1 MKLNFKFQKP
11 DMVAE
16 AAKTGGQNVFLEILM
31 FLGVFFVA
39 QMAMSFPVT
48 IVAMPLMFLSEDYL
62 AAKASGD
69 YNRIMEASMDLAMSP
84 PMLITQLFATVIMTA
99 VAMLFCKLIQKRKM
113 TTLGFKKPGM
123 WKEYGVGMLIGFGM
137 MAGIVA
143 IGVLTG
149 SMELRFNS
157 DISSIGSIALLV
169 TIFVGFLFQ
178 GMSEEVLCRSY
189 FLISL
194 ARKDGKVWMG
204 IIVSSI
210 AFGALHLG
218 NAGIA
223 PLALVNLILFG
234 TFAGVYFIKRG
245 NIWGAA
251 AIHSIWNFAQ
261 GNIFG
266 VLVSGNDFG
275 VTIFESTINEE
286 MTLINGGDFGLE
298 GGILT
303 TVVLLVATLIT
314 LCTKQKDIAV
324 EEVCESTEEVEAEE
338 IV

>member
-1 MKLNFKFQKP
+1 MKLNFKLQKP

-39 QMAMSFPVT
+39 QMAMSFPIT
-48 IVAMPLMFLSEDYL
+48 IVMMPLMFMSEDYM
-62 AAKASGD
+62 AAAASGD
-69 YNRIMEASMDLAMSP
+69 YDRIAEASMDLAMST
-84 PMLITQLFATVIMTA
+84 PMLITQLFATILMTV
-99 VAMLFCKLIQKRKM
+99 VAMLFCKLLQKRKM

-137 MAGIVA
+137 MAAIVFISA
-143 IGVLTG
+143 VTG
-149 SMELRFNS
+149 ALELQFNS
-157 DISSIGSIALLV
+157 EIASAGSIVLLL

-223 PLALVNLILFG
+223 PLALVNLVLFG
-234 TFAGVYFIKRG
+234 IFAGVYFIKRG

-275 VTIFESTINEE
+275 ITIFEAAINEE

-303 TVVLLVATLIT
+303 TVVLVVATLIT

-324 EEVCESTEEVEAEE
+324 EEVSESAEPA
-338 IV
+338 VL

>member
-1 MKLNFKFQKP
+1 MNFQFKKP

-16 AAKTGGQNVFLEILM
+16 AAKTGGKNVFVEILM
-31 FLGVFFVA
+31 FLAVFLVA
-39 QMAMSFPVT
+39 QILVSIPVTMVTTPMLLGSEEYMQAAMELDYEKVAEISMEIAMSDPV
-48 IVAMPLMFLSEDYL
+48 
-62 AAKASGD
+62 
-69 YNRIMEASMDLAMSP
+69 
-84 PMLITQLFATVIMTA
+84 LITNLFATALMILAT
-99 VAMLFCKLIQKRKM
+99 MLFCKLIQKRKM
-113 TTLGFKKPGM
+113 TTLGFKKSGM
-123 WKEYGVGMLIGFGM
+123 WKEYGIGMLVGLGM
-137 MAGIVA
+137 MTGIVL

-149 SMELRFNS
+149 ALKLQFNS
-157 DISSIGSIALLV
+157 DITTGASLGLLAAV
-169 TIFVGFLFQ
+169 FVGFLIQ

-189 FLISL
+189 FLVSL

-218 NAGIA
+218 NAGVSV
-223 PLALVNLILFG
+223 LALINLVLFG
-234 TFAGVYFIKRG
+234 IFAGVYFIKRG

-275 VTIFESTINEE
+275 VTVFESTINEN
-286 MTLINGGDFGLE
+286 MTLINGGAFGLE

-303 TVVLLVATLIT
+303 TIVLVVATVIVLQ
-314 LCTKQKDIAV
+314 TKQKDIAV
-324 EEVCESTEEVEAEE
+324 EEVPESDDV
-338 IV
+338 VGVM